1 MYVVDVSN
9 FSIFLYINQEEAITV
24 SAFGQTKTVQDRQ
37 VLIVK
42 QKSGG
47 RTDSAK
53 LTQATDDVRSAL
65 KSIPVDNTRK
75 TNTGSLVVKFP
86 TAEAKSE
93 ASDLM
98 SSCFENNDDFVVSQP
113 KKMLPK
119 MTLTGIPSSFPEGEI
134 IDGILS
140 KNKKIKNLCEEGLHL
155 SLLFVKQ
162 KDQNEHKVAVL
173 KMAPEIRKTVNET
186 GGYVYLGLSRCR
198 AYDRFWVM
206 QCFHCQRFGYIATK
220 CPSKKEAAVCVY
232 CAGHHKS
239 SDCPDKSNPKC
250 ANCSAHTAPGVSCS
264 HYALS
269 PDCPMM
275 ALQGNIVIEGVTSP
289 LHESRLMW
297 IHDPHRNQPS
307 RDPPSQLPAPQK
319 NNTVPRTNNTV
330 PRSNNKVPRN
340 IDNVPRNSPIAQS
353 SDVACARPLKTYP
366 VLCGIIQPSHLALI
380 TVPQCPGIT

>member
-1 MYVVDVSN
+1 MALDGIASVVFPAKPGRGLERISGDIIKTVTSAMETMRGE
-9 FSIFLYINQEEAITV
+9 IFERMSRIESRLGSSGNAGRPVEPIPETFTNIVRKTLQESRRRKQNQEEAITV

-42 QKSGG
+42 PKSGG
-47 RTDSAK
+47 GTDSAK

-65 KSIPVDNTRK
+65 KSIPVYNIRK
-75 TNTGSLVVKFP
+75 TNAGSLVVKFP

-98 SSCFENNDDFVVSQP
+98 SSCFENNNDLVVSQP

-162 KDQNEHKVAVL
+162 KNQSEHKVAVL
-173 KMAPEIRKTVNET
+173 KMAPEIRKAVNET

-198 AYDRFWVM
+198 AYDRFWVT
-206 QCFHCQRFGYIATK
+206 QCFHCQRFGHIATK
-220 CPSKKEAAVCVY
+220 CPSKNEAPVCVY

-250 ANCSAHTAPGVSCS
+250 ANCSSRAAPGVSCS

-275 ALQGNIVIEGVTSP
+275 ALQWNMVIEGTDLVS
-289 LHESRLMW
+289 S
-297 IHDPHRNQPS
+297 
-307 RDPPSQLPAPQK
+307 K
-319 NNTVPRTNNTV
+319 N
-330 PRSNNKVPRN
+330 
-340 IDNVPRNSPIAQS
+340 
-353 SDVACARPLKTYP
+353 L
-366 VLCGIIQPSHLALI
+366 
-380 TVPQCPGIT
+380 